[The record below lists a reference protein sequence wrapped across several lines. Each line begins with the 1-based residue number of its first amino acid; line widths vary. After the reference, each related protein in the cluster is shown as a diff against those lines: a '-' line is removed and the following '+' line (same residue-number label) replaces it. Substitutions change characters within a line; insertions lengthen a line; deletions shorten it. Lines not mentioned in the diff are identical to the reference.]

1 MALNEQ
7 QKFWQ
12 NEYPEEY
19 IKKNSEFDLHTGIKG
34 WSTILNRTSNINSVL
49 ECGCNI
55 GRNINFLN
63 HVLPNAS
70 KSIVEISP
78 NAFDFLQINTKL
90 KNHIMAQY

>member
-12 NEYPEEY
+12 NEYAEEY

-70 KSIVEISP
+70 
-78 NAFDFLQINTKL
+78 NYRN
-90 KNHIMAQY
+90 